1 MASRKVKITNAV
13 IHSLA
18 PGDTAWDTDIAG
30 FGIRRQ
36 KKATIYFLKK
46 RVHGVQKWF
55 TIGKHGEPWTAVKA
69 REKAISYLGMIAD
82 GKDPALE
89 RTAAKDR
96 PTMKYLMERYLDDHA
111 SEHKKASSLRADEGS
126 IKNHI
131 LPLLGKKF
139 VADISDADIDR
150 FKKDVRAGKTAKASK
165 GAKAVSGGSVT
176 ANRCLALLSKAFN
189 MSIRWKW
196 RTDNPVRL
204 VMKYKEV
211 KKERFLSQ
219 QEFAALFD
227 ALHAEEKGGG
237 NIFAVAALRLLT
249 MTGARH
255 SEILTLKWNEVD
267 FEKSRLNLPDSKT
280 GKKSVF
286 LSPPAKE
293 ILASLDR
300 EKDNPFVICGSKQGT
315 HLVNIRKTWQ
325 RVKEK
330 ATINL
335 WRQDDV
341 LKGRLA
347 VLLEEDG
354 SLSFKAL
361 ISLLEKENFDLTR
374 GLLDVRIHD
383 LRHSFASVAASSG
396 MSLHMI
402 GKLLGHSQAATTAR
416 YAHLADDP
424 MQQASDAIGSR
435 LEGLMGPIS
444 KDNVVKLRG
453 E

>member
-1 MASRKVKITNAV
+1 M
-13 IHSLA
+13 
-18 PGDTAWDTDIAG
+18 PGDIAWDTDIAG
-30 FGIRRQ
+30 FGVRCQ

-55 TIGKHGEPWTAVKA
+55 TIGKHGEPWTTVKA
-69 REKAISYLGMIAD
+69 REKAVSYLGMIAD

-96 PTMKYLMERYLDDHA
+96 PTVKYLMERYIDDHA
-111 SEHKKASSLRADEGS
+111 REHKKASSLRADEGS

-131 LPLLGKKF
+131 LPLLGKRF
-139 VADISDADIDR
+139 VADVSDADIDR
-150 FKKDVRAGKTAKASK
+150 FKKDIRAGKTAKTSA
-165 GAKAVSGGSVT
+165 GAKAVQGGAVT

-196 RTDNPVRL
+196 RSDNPVRL

-227 ALHAEEKGGG
+227 ALLAEETGGG
-237 NIFAVAALRLLT
+237 NLFAVAALRLLT

-255 SEILTLKWNEVD
+255 SEILTLKWVEVD
-267 FEKSRLNLPDSKT
+267 FESSKLNLSDSKT
-280 GKKSVF
+280 GRKSIF
-286 LSPPAKE
+286 LSPAAKE
-293 ILASLDR
+293 ILAKLPR
-300 EKDNPFVICGSKQGT
+300 EKDNPYVICGTRQGA

-330 ATINL
+330 ATL
-335 WRQDDV
+335 QVWRQDGALRVRIDTQKV
-341 LKGRLA
+341 Q
-347 VLLEEDG
+347 
-354 SLSFKAL
+354 SFKAL
-361 ISLLEKENFDLTR
+361 SCLLEKENLELPC

-383 LRHSFASVAASSG
+383 LRHSFASIAAASG
-396 MSLHMI
+396 MSLFMI
-402 GKLLGHSQAATTAR
+402 GKLLGHTQAVTTQR

-424 MQQASDAIGSR
+424 MKLASDTIGKR
-435 LEGLMGPIS
+435 LEDLMVRAKRAG
-444 KDNVVKLRG
+444 V
-453 E
+453 